1 MTDQQLGSAQQPST
15 AAAGATMTGIA
26 QDRYDP
32 EPERG
37 LRVAQLPVP
46 AVADG
51 QVLVRVHAASVDRGT
66 WHVMAGLPYPIRLAG
81 FGLRRPRYANPGR
94 ALAGTVEVVG
104 AGVSGFS
111 PGDAVFG
118 IGEASFAEYARA
130 AVGKLAGKPANL
142 SFAQAAAVPVCG
154 RTALQSV
161 LGHGRIRP
169 GEHVLIN
176 GASGGVAPLA
186 VKLARSAGAEVT
198 GVCSTG
204 KV

>member
-1 MTDQQLGSAQQPST
+1 MTDQRRGSAQQPST
-15 AAAGATMTGIA
+15 GTSGATMTGIT

-32 EPERG
+32 APERV

-46 AVADG
+46 TVADG
-51 QVLVRVHAASVDRGT
+51 QVLVRVQAASVDRGT

-94 ALAGTVEVVG
+94 ALAGTVAAVG

-130 AVGKLAGKPANL
+130 RVGK
-142 SFAQAAAVPVCG
+142 
-154 RTALQSV
+154 
-161 LGHGRIRP
+161 
-169 GEHVLIN
+169 
-176 GASGGVAPLA
+176 
-186 VKLARSAGAEVT
+186 
-198 GVCSTG
+198 
-204 KV
+204 